1 MQLTV
6 LHDRLWALE
15 RHALS
20 IYTKV
25 AFGLFRREV
34 DKASN
39 YVLSAREGDIFT
51 ISHDNPAKRAR
62 WARVHYKVKI
72 IDNGAKFSCECCLF
86 EHFGMLCCHAIRV
99 SCDHEYIALP
109 PL

>member
-1 MQLTV
+1 MQLSV
-6 LHDRLWALE
+6 LHDRMWALE
-15 RHALS
+15 HHAVS
-20 IYTKV
+20 IYTKA

-39 YVLSAREGDIFT
+39 YVLSATDGDMFT
-51 ISHDNPAKRAR
+51 ISHDNPSKRAR

-72 IDNGAKFSCECCLF
+72 IDKGAMFSCECCLY

-99 SCDHEYIALP
+99 S
-109 PL
+109 